1 LKPSKTSNQKLKK
14 ETTNI
19 MKVTQKQKKVIEKY
33 LNYYY
38 KEHKEDQSK
47 LPFKAQMQ
55 LLYDH
60 LTYIVE

>member
-1 LKPSKTSNQKLKK
+1 
-14 ETTNI
+14 